1 MPMVG
6 KKKFSYTKSG
16 MKKAKA
22 FAKKKGK
29 KVKSKMEKEGILI
42 LSLQKVYELAVDGK
56 RNTNF
61 WCALHWKLK
70 MKWKIQKRNL
80 KKRI

>member
-29 KVKSKMEKEGILI
+29 KVKSLKFQDYFHLI
-42 LSLQKVYELAVDGK
+42 ML
-56 RNTNF
+56 
-61 WCALHWKLK
+61 
-70 MKWKIQKRNL
+70 
-80 KKRI
+80 